1 VILPGGE
8 RAFADPRKVRD
19 YLLNPAHRVGH
30 SKARFFG
37 ALGFTRARWPALYE
51 VLLEVAIQDDATLG
65 ELTAY
70 GQKYEVHAMIT
81 GPEGRGAFVWT
92 VWIVLSDED
101 FPRLVTAFPGGPR

>member
-1 VILPGGE
+1 MNLPGAD
-8 RAFADPRKVRD
+8 RAFVDPRKVRD

-37 ALGFTRARWPALYE
+37 ALGFTRAKWPALYQ
-51 VLLEVAIQDDATLG
+51 VLIDVAIQGEATPG
-65 ELTAY
+65 ELTPY

-81 GPEGRGAFVWT
+81 GPEGRGAFVVT
-92 VWIVLSDED
+92 VWIVLADED